1 MIYLLI
7 ALGGAA
13 GSVLRY
19 WLSTVI
25 DTRAESAFPW
35 GTLTVNVIGSVII
48 GFLAN
53 LDLGDRFLSSAQFRL
68 FLMTGFCGG
77 FTTFSAFSLQTL
89 ALMKD
94 GDWPM
99 AIAYILGSVLICLVG
114 VWLGHAA
121 AGLVQ
126 RAPLA

>member
-13 GSVLRY
+13 GSVSRH

-25 DTRAESAFPW
+25 DVRAESAFPW
-35 GTLTVNVIGSVII
+35 GTLTINIMGSLLI

-53 LDLGDRFLSSAQFRL
+53 LDIGDRFIGTPQLRF

-89 ALMKD
+89 TLMKD
-94 GDWPM
+94 GEWPM
-99 AIAYILGSVLICLVG
+99 AAAYITGSVLICLAG

-121 AGLVQ
+121 AGMLQ
-126 RAPLA
+126 RPPVA

>member
-1 MIYLLI
+1 MTYLLI

-13 GSVLRY
+13 GSISRY

-35 GTLTVNVIGSVII
+35 GTLAVNAIGSVII

-53 LDLGDRFLSSAQFRL
+53 LDLGDRFLGSAQFRL

-89 ALMKD
+89 TLMKD

-114 VWLGHAA
+114 VWLGLAA

>member
-13 GSVLRY
+13 GSVSRY
-19 WLSTVI
+19 WLSTAI
-25 DTRAESAFPW
+25 DTRTASAFPW
-35 GTLTVNVIGSVII
+35 GTLAVNVIGSVLI

-53 LDLGDRFLSSAQFRL
+53 LTIGDRFIGSPQLRF

-77 FTTFSAFSLQTL
+77 YTTFSSFSLQTL
-89 ALMKD
+89 TLMKD
-94 GDWPM
+94 GEWPM
-99 AIAYILGSVLICLVG
+99 AAAYIIGSVLICLVG

-121 AGLVQ
+121 AGLWQ
-126 RAPLA
+126 RPPLA